1 MHGLPSHLSSFQPFL
16 PVACERL
23 AFAARPPDPS
33 PLFPRLPALLSAL
46 PTFRAVPSPTAHWS
60 QSTAAAQK
68 MDVNVTVVTVL
79 IAPKFWFSEIRRD
92 SLALTVRTAVS
103 LRSALEAQGPA

>member
-46 PTFRAVPSPTAHWS
+46 PTFRRPFSHRSLVTIHGCAHG
-60 QSTAAAQK
+60 
-68 MDVNVTVVTVL
+68 VNVTVVTVL
-79 IAPKFWFSEIRRD
+79 IDPKFWFSEIRRIRGVQN
-92 SLALTVRTAVS
+92 SLS
-103 LRSALEAQGPA
+103 

>member
-46 PTFRAVPSPTAHWS
+46 PTFRRPFSHRS
-60 QSTAAAQK
+60 L
-68 MDVNVTVVTVL
+68 VT
-79 IAPKFWFSEIRRD
+79 IHGCGAEDRRQRHGRHGFDRAEILVFRNSKR
-92 SLALTVRTAVS
+92 LTRLTVRTAVS